1 MDLTLTTEDAELL
14 ADLLEKTAREL
25 SYEIANPDTAAV
37 KRDPRERQERIAK
50 LQQSLSA
57 G

>member
-25 SYEIANPDTAAV
+25 SYEIANTDNAAF
-37 KRDPRERQERIAK
+37 KRDLRERQERIAK

>member
-25 SYEIANPDTAAV
+25 RYEIANTDNAAF
-37 KRDPRERQERIAK
+37 KRDLRERQERIAK